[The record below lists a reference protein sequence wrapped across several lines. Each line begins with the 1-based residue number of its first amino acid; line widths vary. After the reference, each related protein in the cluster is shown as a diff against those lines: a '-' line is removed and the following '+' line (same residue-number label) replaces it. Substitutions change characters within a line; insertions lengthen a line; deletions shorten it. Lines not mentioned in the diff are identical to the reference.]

1 TGVLSAAV
9 YLVLSQGHQL
19 EQGRNV
25 VKIANQNTD
34 WEEFVS
40 AMMHNVQ
47 HPLALLLLQII
58 AIILAARVVGGFFRK
73 IGQPSVIGEMI
84 AGILLGPSLL
94 GYYAPEISGALF
106 PLESLGNLQFL
117 SQIGLILFMFVV
129 GMELDLKVLKNKA
142 NDAVVISH
150 ASIIF
155 PFSL

>member
-1 TGVLSAAV
+1 AQAQIFNRMPSDLISRYICPQCKAIRVKKFKTGIFYIAFTGVLSAAV

-94 GYYAPEISGALF
+94 GYYAPEIS
-106 PLESLGNLQFL
+106 
-117 SQIGLILFMFVV
+117 
-129 GMELDLKVLKNKA
+129 
-142 NDAVVISH
+142 
-150 ASIIF
+150 
-155 PFSL
+155 